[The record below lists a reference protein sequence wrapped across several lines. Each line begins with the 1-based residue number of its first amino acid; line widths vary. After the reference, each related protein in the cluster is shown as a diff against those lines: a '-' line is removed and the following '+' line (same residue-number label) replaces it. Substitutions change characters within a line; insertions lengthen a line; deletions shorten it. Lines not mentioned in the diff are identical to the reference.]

1 MSPAPHGVS
10 FRAEGN
16 RLELSEKSMVPSG
29 QSNIAA
35 SAGSGGPAKRAGFIS
50 RFLPARWAGGLAG
63 WDLTEGCRTGVFPLP
78 VRSRTVTLS
87 YNRKRVRVRTVCMK
101 SKSSSPHPSSNLPVS
116 KQTAGGV
123 AGAIVGGVIA
133 GPVGAVAGAI
143 AGTIMGNRAA
153 KGKTLISSGTVKTA
167 SKAVKVVK
175 DKLPTSRNG
184 KSAVKAGPVSS
195 PRPKQSASPKSARK
209 AAPRATAKKKTVKS
223 R

>member
-1 MSPAPHGVS
+1 
-10 FRAEGN
+10 
-16 RLELSEKSMVPSG
+16 
-29 QSNIAA
+29 
-35 SAGSGGPAKRAGFIS
+35 
-50 RFLPARWAGGLAG
+50 
-63 WDLTEGCRTGVFPLP
+63 VF
-78 VRSRTVTLS
+78 VRDTV
-87 YNRKRVRVRTVCMK
+87 YMK

-167 SKAVKVVK
+167 SNAVQAVKS
-175 DKLPTSRNG
+175 KLPSSKQGQGVLKT
-184 KSAVKAGPVSS
+184 GPVRS
-195 PRPKQSASPKSARK
+195 PRPKQAASPKSAPK
-209 AAPRATAKKKTVKS
+209 ATPKATAKATPRATAKATPKAVAKKRTAKS